1 MAHMIS
7 REEREV
13 LIQELLDRTTLPREY
28 AEEIVAISLG
38 ESEGDVVATRPL
50 TPEERR
56 RFGLGLTMAEAR
68 ERMERR
74 ARELAQTKTG
84 D

>member
-1 MAHMIS
+1 MIS
-7 REEREV
+7 HEEREAM
-13 LIQELLDRTTLPREY
+13 IQELLDRTSLPREY
-28 AEEIVAISLG
+28 AEEVVAISLG

-56 RFGLGLTMAEAR
+56 RFGLGLTMEEAR
-68 ERMERR
+68 ERMEQR
-74 ARELAQTKTG
+74 ARELAQTAG

>member
-7 REEREV
+7 REEWEV

-50 TPEERR
+50 TPEDRR
-56 RFGLGLTMAEAR
+56 RFGLGLTMEEAR

-74 ARELAQTKTG
+74 AQELAQMKAG